1 MEEVNTHTLTD
12 SRTGELALRIQ
23 HFEGGSSYNFLQR
36 HNYFTIL
43 WIRKGFGKFKVDFS
57 EYNLEPSMLF
67 FTPYQPFML
76 LAEGELFGIALS
88 FHPDFFCI
96 EKHRNEVACNGV
108 LFNNIYQAPQI
119 ILTADDEKEV
129 ERLIGEIQRELQEQA
144 IAQRDLLVAQLK
156 ILLIL
161 ASRIKIAQSPHIL
174 SNKAIPDQPLV
185 KRFQEHIEQHF
196 KIKHSTR
203 DYALMLNITP
213 KALGKLTKTHFG
225 KTPSELIHERIIIE
239 AKRELYLTHKTV
251 KEIAYNLGFEDEY
264 YFSRF
269 FKNMTEA
276 SPQIYRDSVGVGRG
290 SIS

>member
-1 MEEVNTHTLTD
+1 MEEINTHTLTD

-23 HFEGGSSYNFLQR
+23 HFEGDSSYNFLQR
-36 HNYFTIL
+36 HNYYTIL

-76 LAEGELFGIALS
+76 VAEGGLSGIALS

-108 LFNNIYQAPQI
+108 LFNNIYQAPRI

-174 SNKAIPDQPLV
+174 NNKVIPDQPLV

-196 KIKHSTR
+196 KIKHSIR
-203 DYALMLNITP
+203 DYALVLNITP

-239 AKRELYLTHKTV
+239 AKRELYLTHKSV
-251 KEIAYNLGFEDEY
+251 KEIAYSLGFEDEH

-269 FKNMTEA
+269 FKNMTEV

-290 SIS
+290 SSS

>member
-1 MEEVNTHTLTD
+1 MEEINTHTLTD

-23 HFEGGSSYNFLQR
+23 HFEDDSSYNFLQR

-76 LAEGELFGIALS
+76 LAEGELSGIALS

-96 EKHRNEVACNGV
+96 EKHRKEVACNGV

-129 ERLIGEIQRELQEQA
+129 ERLIGEIQRELQKQA

-213 KALGKLTKTHFG
+213 KALGKLTKTHFR

-239 AKRELYLTHKTV
+239 AKRELYLTHKAV
-251 KEIAYNLGFEDEY
+251 KEIAYSLGFEDEH

-269 FKNMTEA
+269 FKNMTEV

-290 SIS
+290 SSS